1 MDKSISI
8 PLIVFGMGTIIS
20 MFVVLLIKA
29 IFFSLKLFSKE
40 NKNK

>member
-1 MDKSISI
+1 MDKAVSI
-8 PLIVFGMGTIIS
+8 PLIVFGMGIIIS

-40 NKNK
+40 NKKK